1 MIEKK
6 IHYVWFGQNPLPP
19 LVKKCIASWKK
30 YCPDYEIIEWNEKTF
45 DIHINQYV
53 LEAYQSK
60 KWAFVSDYVRLYAL
74 YHFGGLYM
82 DTDVQVLKSLDGF
95 LDNPAFFGYES
106 ETYISTAII
115 GAKKGHPMIKELLDE
130 YEGRKFIL
138 DDGSFDFTTNVEQI
152 SRYFKQMGIQLDNSY
167 KVYDSCTFY
176 PSDYFSP
183 KNNLTKAIHLTENS
197 ATIHHFD
204 GTWIPK
210 SKKIKYAI
218 LRRLSPKITDG
229 LVNMKAKIKRLL

>member
-74 YHFGGLYM
+74 
-82 DTDVQVLKSLDGF
+82 
-95 LDNPAFFGYES
+95 
-106 ETYISTAII
+106 
-115 GAKKGHPMIKELLDE
+115 
-130 YEGRKFIL
+130 
-138 DDGSFDFTTNVEQI
+138 
-152 SRYFKQMGIQLDNSY
+152 
-167 KVYDSCTFY
+167 
-176 PSDYFSP
+176 
-183 KNNLTKAIHLTENS
+183 
-197 ATIHHFD
+197 
-204 GTWIPK
+204 
-210 SKKIKYAI
+210 
-218 LRRLSPKITDG
+218 
-229 LVNMKAKIKRLL
+229 